1 MISSQK
7 IKDLRLKTGAGM
19 MDCKKALLE
28 VDGDLEGAID
38 WLRKKGINTAQKKSD
53 RSASEGLIT
62 VIKKEDAACIIEI
75 NSETDFV
82 ARNKE
87 FQDFCVLISQ
97 TILNYK
103 IKDINNLIKSKVFNS
118 NQTVENSLTEIIAK
132 IGENILIK
140 RFDYIHH
147 NENHIIQ
154 KYVHNSVN
162 DNSGKIGVLLTL
174 KCDNKTENIH
184 EFSKNLAMHIAAM
197 TPKSIDIS
205 DLDASLVDREKKI
218 YEEQEE
224 KSNKPENIKE
234 KIVSGKLNKFYS
246 EVCLLKQNFVMENKK
261 SIKEY
266 ITDFEK
272 SDSNKVEIVGY
283 IIYKVG
289 ENL

>member
-1 MISSQK
+1 
-7 IKDLRLKTGAGM
+7 
-19 MDCKKALLE
+19 
-28 VDGDLEGAID
+28 
-38 WLRKKGINTAQKKSD
+38 
-53 RSASEGLIT
+53 
-62 VIKKEDAACIIEI
+62 
-75 NSETDFV
+75 
-82 ARNKE
+82 
-87 FQDFCVLISQ
+87 
-97 TILNYK
+97 
-103 IKDINNLIKSKVFNS
+103 
-118 NQTVENSLTEIIAK
+118 
-132 IGENILIK
+132 
-140 RFDYIHH
+140 
-147 NENHIIQ
+147 
-154 KYVHNSVN
+154 
-162 DNSGKIGVLLTL
+162 
-174 KCDNKTENIH
+174 
-184 EFSKNLAMHIAAM
+184 MHIAAM